1 MPAPLQMDKLLAP
14 DPRDQFLWHLLAS
27 RDDLMLVTGDKL
39 LPQVGPLQARV
50 RSAADFVVELQR

>member
-14 DPRDQFLWHLLAS
+14 DPRDQFLWNLLAS